1 MNELELTL
9 AVCDYDHV
17 RDLVNGQVPVEG
29 LRINFQNLPVQEIFH
44 RFTTHRE
51 WDASEMSLGM
61 YVSLRSQGDDTLTA
75 MPVFTSRVFRHS
87 SFYVLKDGPVRAP
100 GDLRGRRG
108 GYPEWAHT
116 AGMYSRAFLMH
127 DVGIPLDEIEW
138 VQSGVNQGGRAEH
151 VKLALPESVR
161 RVPVPDRSLD
171 EMLLSGEIDALMSS
185 LAPQSFLAGD
195 GEVVRLIPDFQQVE
209 RDSYRET
216 GVFPIM
222 HTIAIKREILDRD
235 PWVAKN
241 LLSGFE
247 EAKNR
252 SVARLRDGTISRFP
266 YPWAFA
272 CAEEMTA
279 LMGRDIWPYGVEA
292 NRTTLAAFLRMCLEQ
307 GVAHRPMTVEELF
320 AETVLGG
327 FEV

>member
-1 MNELELTL
+1 MNELDLTL

-17 RDLVNGQVPVEG
+17 RDLVNGAVPVEG
-29 LRINFQNLPVQEIFH
+29 LRINFQNLTVQEIFH

-51 WDASEMSLGM
+51 WDASEMSMGM
-61 YVSLRSQGDDTLTA
+61 YVSLRSQGDDSLSA
-75 MPVFTSRVFRHS
+75 IPVFTSRVFRHS
-87 SFYVLKDGPVRAP
+87 SFYVLRDGPVRMPA
-100 GDLRGRRG
+100 DLRGRRV

-116 AGMYSRAFLMH
+116 AGMYSRAYLMH
-127 DVGIPLDEIEW
+127 DIGIPLEEIEW

-151 VKLALPESVR
+151 VKLSLPDTVKL
-161 RVPVPDRSLD
+161 VPELDKSLD

-185 LAPQSFLAGD
+185 LAPRSFLAGNTS
-195 GEVVRLIPDFQQVE
+195 VVRLIPNFQQVE
-209 RDSYRET
+209 RDSYRDT

-222 HTIAIKREILDRD
+222 HLIAIKREILDRH

-247 EAKNR
+247 TAKDR

-266 YPWAFA
+266 FPWAFA

-279 LMGRDIWPYGVEA
+279 LMGDDIWPYGVEA
-292 NRTTLAAFLRMCLEQ
+292 NRITLQAFLQMCQEQ
-307 GVAHRPMTVEELF
+307 GISHRSMTVEELF
-320 AETVLGG
+320 ADTVLGG
-327 FEV
+327 FKV